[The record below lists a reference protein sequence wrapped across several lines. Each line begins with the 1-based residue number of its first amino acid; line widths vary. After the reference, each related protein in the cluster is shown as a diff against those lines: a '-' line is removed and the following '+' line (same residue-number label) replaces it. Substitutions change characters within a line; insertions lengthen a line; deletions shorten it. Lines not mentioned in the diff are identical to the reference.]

1 MDDSES
7 LQLALEFAKA
17 KHKGQ
22 KRIGGDDYIT
32 HPIAV
37 SEIVKSQGFDENY
50 QITAL
55 FHDLPESVTR
65 DIISP
70 VKQATRELPAIVK
83 KIEDEIVQRELV
95 PLMESSYVDEIL
107 YFTSDEFDNRI
118 CESNFQ
124 NVKEVSF
131 DELNSKFNSDEFNPV
146 DGKLVRCADHVAAFI
161 EADSSIKHG
170 ITSVHLTEGRN
181 NIKKIYPSGCVV
193 NGFAIGDFFDSFD
206 I

>member
-1 MDDSES
+1 M
-7 LQLALEFAKA
+7 
-17 KHKGQ
+17 
-22 KRIGGDDYIT
+22 
-32 HPIAV
+32 
-37 SEIVKSQGFDENY
+37 
-50 QITAL
+50 

-118 CESNFQ
+118 CDSNFQ

-131 DELNSKFNSDEFNPV
+131 EDVICLYISNALKPPKEKNPLVKSKKMVPKLLLPDLPDFMFNINPV
-146 DGKLVRCADHVAAFI
+146 ISRQDLDFLTNT
-161 EADSSIKHG
+161 SI
-170 ITSVHLTEGRN
+170 
-181 NIKKIYPSGCVV
+181 
-193 NGFAIGDFFDSFD
+193 A
-206 I
+206 